1 MNAFMI
7 REDILFFTNL
17 KITLKWLSFLVP
29 DFYRAFFKKELV
41 FKDEEEEEV

>member
-7 REDILFFTNL
+7 REDILFFTNF

-29 DFYRAFFKKELV
+29 DFYIVFFQKELV
-41 FKDEEEEEV
+41 FKEEEEV